1 MGNVSIQLLFRG
13 RTFKNYWCVCVRVC
27 VCVCVCVHMNMQ
39 APVYKSWSGPLPLCP
54 GTTSP
59 ILLPC
64 YKLQSRWSRII
75 YVSSCLCLLFRSKSA
90 GITDMHLHTW
100 ILFLTMGSRIEF
112 RLSGNLLSLL
122 SHLAEVE
129 VTVESWVYSP
139 SFCINRVIIGEADVQ
154 SLCWIWAISLE
165 SHCLS
170 HWGADLRFSFSVR
183 LFCSLLSFPMIIH
196 SF

>member
-1 MGNVSIQLLFRG
+1 MCAINVNFHECGRGNIWWHKQWEMSACSYCLEVELLRITG
-13 RTFKNYWCVCVRVC
+13 
-27 VCVCVCVHMNMQ
+27 VCVCVHMNMQ

-129 VTVESWVYSP
+129 VTVESWVYSS
-139 SFCINRVIIGEADVQ
+139 SFCINRVVIGEADVQ
-154 SLCWIWAISLE
+154 
-165 SHCLS
+165 
-170 HWGADLRFSFSVR
+170 
-183 LFCSLLSFPMIIH
+183 
-196 SF
+196 